1 MSGAGKQK
9 ALARRL
15 ERDIAAEELA
25 ELAKQKE
32 GELEVG
38 CSCRPIHCAPRIG
51 MGALILRVPDPHCF
65 IHGTPRKTF
74 SEMTAAEF
82 LEALRT
88 YK

>member
-1 MSGAGKQK
+1 MRLVAAVSGRGKQK

-15 ERDIAAEELA
+15 EREMAAEDKADEVM
-25 ELAKQKE
+25 
-32 GELEVG
+32 VG

-51 MGALILRVPDPHCF
+51 IGAMILRVPDPECF

-82 LEALRT
+82 LEALKT